1 MRPRASHIFLALDY
15 AIGAFFALSVLVIGA
30 GLYAL
35 GGAPKRYELQ
45 ELGGVYTRV
54 LLKLEGSARHL
65 RSNYCADADAET
77 AAAADCD
84 DLNTAL

>member
-1 MRPRASHIFLALDY
+1 MRPRASHLFLALDY
-15 AIGAFFALSVLVIGA
+15 AIGVFFALSVLVIGI

-45 ELGGVYTRV
+45 ELGGVYTNL
-54 LLKLEGSARHL
+54 LLKVEGSARQL
-65 RSNYCADADAET
+65 RTNYCARADSET

-84 DLNTAL
+84 DLDAL